1 MKIFPAIDLIRGKA
15 VRLRKGDY
23 AEMTVYSDDPVSVAA
38 DFKSKGADCIHLVDL
53 EGAKSGGTPNFETV
67 KRILSSG
74 KFFSEVGGGIRN
86 LATVEKY
93 LEAGASRVIL
103 GTSAVEDQAFLT
115 QAVRLFGEK
124 IAVGADIKD
133 GFVAVRGWLERSELS
148 LRDFAVRI
156 QEVGVNTLICTDI
169 SRDGEM
175 RGANLELYRE
185 LTEGF
190 KMEIVASGGVT
201 SIDEIKTLRD
211 CGAGG
216 AIIGKAYYE
225 GLISLEDAIAAA
237 K

>member
-1 MKIFPAIDLIRGKA
+1 MKIFPAIDLIGGKA

-156 QEVGVNTLICTDI
+156 QDVGVNTLICTDI

-225 GLISLEDAIAAA
+225 GLISIEDAIAAA